1 VSSLWTPDGEHRV
14 PRNDPS
20 PPPGAGSSSPPGSG
34 ESATAGGGAAQAGT
48 PGEAE
53 LAAVAAE
60 LLATPVE
67 DLVANH
73 CYGLFE
79 LAALHLSQRPPSL
92 AAARTAIDAMGY
104 LVDGLGDRLGR
115 HASSL
120 AEGLTQLRLAF
131 VRISDAASAPAE
143 SGSRDGA

>member
-14 PRNDPS
+14 PRGDPS
-20 PPPGAGSSSPPGSG
+20 PPPDAGSSAPSGSG
-34 ESATAGGGAAQAGT
+34 EGATAGGGAAQAGT

-79 LAALHLSQRPPSL
+79 LAALHLSQQPPSL

-115 HASSL
+115 HAGSL

-131 VRISDAASAPAE
+131 VRISDAVSAPAE
-143 SGSRDGA
+143 SRGEDGA

>member
-14 PRNDPS
+14 PRSDPS
-20 PPPGAGSSSPPGSG
+20 PPPGAESSAPPQSG
-34 ESATAGGGAAQAGT
+34 QGATAGAGAAETGPDGDT
-48 PGEAE
+48 E
-53 LAAVAAE
+53 LKAVAAE

-79 LAALHLSQRPPSL
+79 LAALHLSQQPPSL

-115 HASSL
+115 HAGSL

-131 VRISDAASAPAE
+131 VRIADASSAPSE
-143 SGSRDGA
+143 SRSGEGA